1 MNREVL
7 LSILAMDSYHR
18 DPTSGFRV
26 SGNIG
31 GARYLEFPQ
40 PAGASSSGFFASA
53 YRWNG
58 EKIISYAGTND
69 AEGED
74 LDKVFGW
81 TVGAGDVSPGTAL
94 LSWQDCP
101 TQSCQTGGTP

>member
-1 MNREVL
+1 MNRDVF

-18 DPTSGFRV
+18 VPTSGFKV
-26 SGNIG
+26 EGNVG
-31 GARYLEFPQ
+31 DAVFVRANDRSPGSDL
-40 PAGASSSGFFASA
+40 SGFFATA

-81 TVGAGDVSPGTAL
+81 TAGAGVPIDKGAAPPAPAILIG
-94 LSWQDCP
+94 
-101 TQSCQTGGTP
+101 